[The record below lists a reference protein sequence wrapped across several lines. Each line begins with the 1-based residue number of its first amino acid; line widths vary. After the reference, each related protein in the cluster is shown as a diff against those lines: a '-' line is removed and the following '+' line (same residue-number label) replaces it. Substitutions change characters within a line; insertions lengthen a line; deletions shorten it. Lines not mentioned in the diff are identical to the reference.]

1 MKLPIGW
8 PDGWSTWKLES
19 QLEIMS
25 VWWKLLLL
33 ITRAGAQEVDPE
45 EELVM
50 LVRSGMPLL
59 QAVSKVTMLV
69 VVVMQLETEEE
80 VVGIS
85 SSSCVDVHPS
95 HMDASHEPAAGTTVE
110 DVVVSSADVD
120 PDSMLAELQ

>member
-1 MKLPIGW
+1 M
-8 PDGWSTWKLES
+8 
-19 QLEIMS
+19 
-25 VWWKLLLL
+25 LLV
-33 ITRAGAQEVDPE
+33 TRADTQEVEPE

-59 QAVSKVTMLV
+59 PAVSKVTMLVLVV
-69 VVVMQLETEEE
+69 VVVMQLETEE
-80 VVGIS
+80 VVGNS
-85 SSSCVDVHPS
+85 SSSCVDVHSS

>member
-1 MKLPIGW
+1 M
-8 PDGWSTWKLES
+8 
-19 QLEIMS
+19 
-25 VWWKLLLL
+25 LLV
-33 ITRAGAQEVDPE
+33 TRADTQEVVDPE

-59 QAVSKVTMLV
+59 PAVSKVTMLVLVV
-69 VVVMQLETEEE
+69 VVVMQLETEE
-80 VVGIS
+80 VVGNS
-85 SSSCVDVHPS
+85 SSSCVDVHSS

>member
-1 MKLPIGW
+1 MKLPICW

-19 QLEIMS
+19 QLQIMS
-25 VWWKLLLL
+25 FWWRLLLL
-33 ITRAGAQEVDPE
+33 ARRADAQEVDPE
-45 EELVM
+45 EELAM

-59 QAVSKVTMLV
+59 QAVSNVTMLAV
-69 VVVMQLETEEE
+69 VAMQLETEEE
-80 VVGIS
+80 VLGNS

>member
-1 MKLPIGW
+1 M
-8 PDGWSTWKLES
+8 
-19 QLEIMS
+19 
-25 VWWKLLLL
+25 LLV
-33 ITRAGAQEVDPE
+33 TRADTQEVEPE

-59 QAVSKVTMLV
+59 PAVSKVTMLVLVVV
-69 VVVMQLETEEE
+69 VVVMQLETEE
-80 VVGIS
+80 VVGNS
-85 SSSCVDVHPS
+85 SSSCVDVHSS